1 MYKEVDDITKRYD
14 TFLKRFLNDEET
26 KDHQVLQIIN
36 AFVDSTKEYMSIID
50 KLANKLDN
58 FYYLNH
64 TSENKKS

>member
-1 MYKEVDDITKRYD
+1 MYKEVDEITKRYD

-26 KDHQVLQIIN
+26 KNDQVLQIIN

-50 KLANKLDN
+50 KLANQLDN

-64 TSENKKS
+64 TSESKKS